1 VSVLPL
7 LKPYPTLALI
17 FAPDTNALKVVS
29 PPIFTVAECE
39 IEADLLTES
48 GELLGLVA
56 VCEKS
61 CFVEVVL
68 DLYVVTYV
76 PTSGHAKGV
85 IIRSSF
91 PLSALTFVIEETPNI
106 EKNNPVEIKFLI
118 ISYFSSYYWYFYT
131 FNNSTLVLIINISSC
146 VS

>member
-1 VSVLPL
+1 MSVLPL

-29 PPIFTVAECE
+29 PPIFT
-39 IEADLLTES
+39 
-48 GELLGLVA
+48 VA

-91 PLSALTFVIEETPNI
+91 PLSALTFAIEETPNI

-118 ISYFSSYYWYFYT
+118 ISYFPSYYWYFYT
-131 FNNSTLVLIINISSC
+131 FNSSTLLLIINISSC